1 MKVINMTS
9 PNGNPVPNQFIIQD
23 DGETYFQSYS
33 SVIVKIKNGRVLL
46 DETYWNYSRT
56 TSRYRNAFLNMTT
69 REIEAKIKSGEFE
82 LTNLNRR

>member
-1 MKVINMTS
+1 M
-9 PNGNPVPNQFIIQD
+9 
-23 DGETYFQSYS
+23 
-33 SVIVKIKNGRVLL
+33 IVKIKNGRVLL